1 MSWVQTTFVILIIV
15 IAIVI
20 GLYYGLKDDNSSI
33 EIDVSTSGTNR
44 LIRGEMKMMS
54 SNLSMNS
61 MHVQD
66 KNVFEGCSYPTLEEQ
81 QSLSIGQHARLCPNL
96 PYNWSQKA
104 DQYKLTNISYN
115 ENNNHQYVFE
125 ERGENEYI
133 VPLDNMTGT
142 YYSSY
147 LNFEPDVWSHGFT
160 TATKKEL
167 QIMINN
173 SGESVLISGSGPDQL
188 ASSYDR
194 LQFDFDLKSAIVQ
207 KIYLRNIENVQNVH
221 GDNLKGSFR
230 ISYDHIDHHFKI
242 GNVDKTIRILL
253 TSSQGNMGDKLL
265 LNNTTGEFEWFDT
278 ATGQMTSTRTPN
290 VLSLLSVNSA
300 IVDAFNERRLG
311 IPIELAVPTSSEVV
325 DFSKLNENNIYVT
338 FDMLVDKFIS
348 FENLDQLVSDSYL
361 LANPSQLLKRFTY
374 DIFGFKAQI
383 IIS

>member
-1 MSWVQTTFVILIIV
+1 MSWVQTTIVILIVV

-20 GLYYGLKDDNSSI
+20 GLYYGLKDDNSSV
-33 EIDVSTSGTNR
+33 EIDVSNR
-44 LIRGEMKMMS
+44 LIRGEMNLMS
-54 SNLSMNS
+54 SNLLIDSMNN
-61 MHVQD
+61 QD
-66 KNVFEGCSYPTLEEQ
+66 KDVFEGCSYPTLEEQ
-81 QSLSIGQHARLCPNL
+81 KLLSIGQTAILCPNL
-96 PYNWSQKA
+96 PNDWSQKA
-104 DQYKLTNISYN
+104 DQYKLINISYN

-125 ERGENEYI
+125 KRGENEYI
-133 VPLDNMTGT
+133 IPLDNMTGT

-160 TATKKEL
+160 TATKEEL

-173 SGESVLISGSGPDQL
+173 TGKSVLISGSGPDQL

-278 ATGQMTSTRTPN
+278 ATDQMTSTRTPN

-348 FENLDQLVSDSYL
+348 FENSDQLVSDSYL